1 MEWFAFLIYFL
12 TATCGAL
19 VVWFAIKV
27 GCRASAPAIS
37 EFPEVTEIAAAET
50 VPAEE
55 TPCLYW
61 NFTSALI
68 VVPIL
73 LLVLGIAARNLPVL
87 NPVTSVLAGALALI
101 WLMSLWSGMLSFPPQ
116 VPAED
121 AVVPPDFSAP
131 EPAAP
136 ERFESEQTD
145 FNFAQWPT
153 TDTTDT
159 REVP

>member
-27 GCRASAPAIS
+27 GCRASGPSAS
-37 EFPEVTEIAAAET
+37 EFPEAIELADIET

-101 WLMSLWSGMLSFPPQ
+101 WLMNLWSGMLSFPPQ
-116 VPAED
+116 VPTED
-121 AVVPPDFSAP
+121 AVIPPKFSAP
-131 EPAAP
+131 EPAVP
-136 ERFESEQTD
+136 ERFENEQSD
-145 FNFAQWPT
+145 FDLGQWTPA
-153 TDTTDT
+153 DN